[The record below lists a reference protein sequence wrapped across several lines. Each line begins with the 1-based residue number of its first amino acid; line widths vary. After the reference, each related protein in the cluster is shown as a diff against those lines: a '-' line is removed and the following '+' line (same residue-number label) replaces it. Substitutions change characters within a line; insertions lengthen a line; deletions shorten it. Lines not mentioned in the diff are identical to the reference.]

1 MTIQELISLSKARIN
16 YLNVLRTSA
25 VASGDVTQLTI
36 IDNELSQTQ
45 ETLNYLLQ
53 IQTNI
58 V

>member
-25 VASGDVTQLTI
+25 VASGDVTQITN
-36 IDNELSQTQ
+36 IDNELAETQ
-45 ETLNYLLQ
+45 KTLNYLLQ
-53 IQTNI
+53 VQTNP

>member
-16 YLNVLRTSA
+16 YLNVLRTAA

>member
-1 MTIQELISLSKARIN
+1 MTIQELISLSKTRIN

>member
-53 IQTNI
+53 IQTNT

>member
-1 MTIQELISLSKARIN
+1 MTIQELISLSKAKIN